1 MAIERTLCIIKPD
14 ATERNLIGA
23 ILHRVESEGFKILS
37 LRQLHLTL
45 RQAEGFYE
53 IHRGKPFFNDLC
65 TFMTRS
71 PVVVVALERE
81 NAVAHWRDVIGAT
94 NPEKAAEG
102 TIRKLHAL
110 SMSYNSVHGSDSTEN
125 GRIECSYFFPECDL
139 K

>member
-23 ILHRVESEGFKILS
+23 ILQRVEAEGFKILS
-37 LRQLHLTL
+37 LRQLHLT
-45 RQAEGFYE
+45 RRKVEGFYE
-53 IHRGKPFFNDLC
+53 IHRGKPFFDDLC
-65 TFMTRS
+65 TFMSRN

-102 TIRKLHAL
+102 TIRKLYAL
-110 SMSYNSVHGSDSTEN
+110 NMSFNSVHGSDSVEN
-125 GRIECSYFFPECDL
+125 GRLECAYFFPECDL
-139 K
+139 R